1 MNQKHNYPLL
11 INKHVPESFQDFNGN
26 PSMIR
31 LLSNQISLNK
41 IQTLI
46 VGEECV
52 GKTTLINVIIK
63 EYYGHTV
70 NKATYKSN
78 VLYIHYLKEQGI
90 SYYKNEVKYFCQT
103 YCGIPGKKK
112 IIVLDDLDMLT
123 ETNQT
128 IFINIIDKYS
138 DQVHFIASCKS
149 LQKVLYGI
157 QSRLIIM
164 LLHSPTPEHLMATAN
179 RIIQEEGMTI
189 DENALPLLIS
199 VSKNKM
205 NRLINYID
213 KIKLIRPSIITHE
226 VVLQLCTN
234 IQYDLYKKYFERA
247 IEGNH
252 TEAIDVLYGLYD
264 SGFSVIDIL
273 ENMFEYVKLF
283 NMEGMNSM
291 DPFFV
296 NINETHLY
304 EITQIICKYITYF
317 YNIHED
323 EIELAIITNNIISLL
338 YISINHT

>member
-1 MNQKHNYPLL
+1 ML
-11 INKHVPESFQDFNGN
+11 INKHIPENFQDFNAN
-26 PSMIR
+26 THMVR
-31 LLSNQISLNK
+31 LLSTQISLNK

-63 EYYGHTV
+63 EYYGPSV
-70 NKATYKSN
+70 NKAEYKSN

-112 IIVLDDLDMLT
+112 IIVLDDLDMLS

-138 DQVHFIASCKS
+138 EQVHFIASCKS

-157 QSRLIIM
+157 QSRLMIL
-164 LLHSPTPEHLMATAN
+164 LLHSHTPEHLMDTAN
-179 RIIQEEGMTI
+179 KIIQEEEMVI
-189 DENALPLLIS
+189 DDDALPLLIS

-213 KIKLIRPSIITHE
+213 KIKLIRPPLITRE
-226 VVLQLCTN
+226 IVLQLCTN
-234 IQYDLYKKYFERA
+234 IQYDLYKNYFERA
-247 IEGNH
+247 IEGNY
-252 TEAIDVLYGLYD
+252 TEAIDILYGLYD

-283 NMEGMNSM
+283 KLDGMTSM
-291 DPFFV
+291 DTFVV
-296 NINETHLY
+296 NINETQLY

-323 EIELAIITNNIISLL
+323 EIELAIMTKDIILLL
-338 YISINHT
+338 YIPNIIK